1 MAHGKT
7 LTEASQMSVLVPS
20 DQPEIRCYGILIYI
34 CFKEIFYSVTESL
47 MQSMT
52 QQQ

>member
-20 DQPEIRCYGILIYI
+20 DQPEIRCYGILIYVLRR
-34 CFKEIFYSVTESL
+34 FS
-47 MQSMT
+47 T
-52 QQQ
+52 Q